1 MATTR
6 SATAAGPRGVA
17 DDGGDMGAEL
27 ARVDEEV
34 RAFVKERP
42 ILALLGAVA
51 AGYVLGR
58 MLRGRA

>member
-6 SATAAGPRGVA
+6 GTANAPQAAEEIGDEMSAQF
-17 DDGGDMGAEL
+17 E
-27 ARVDEEV
+27 RVDSEL

-42 ILALLGAVA
+42 VMALLSAVA

-58 MLRGRA
+58 MLRRHA